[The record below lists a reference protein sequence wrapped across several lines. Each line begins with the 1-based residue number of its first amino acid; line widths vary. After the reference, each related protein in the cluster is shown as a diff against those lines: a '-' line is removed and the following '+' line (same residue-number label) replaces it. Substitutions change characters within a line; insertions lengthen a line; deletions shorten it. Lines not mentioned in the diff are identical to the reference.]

1 MRHPIG
7 EPRRAAAAVE
17 MAICLP
23 LLMFL
28 LFITID
34 WARIFYYSVTITN
47 CARQG
52 ALYLSDPS
60 AQAKS
65 PYANYTQAAL
75 ADASNLSPQP
85 NVEPPTYSGTSPNQT
100 VAVKVSWQFSTIT
113 NYITNAT
120 GDPNTVTIYRI
131 VTMRVAP

>member
-1 MRHPIG
+1 MRHHTG
-7 EPRRAAAAVE
+7 DPRRAAAAVE
-17 MAICLP
+17 LAILLP
-23 LLMFL
+23 FLMFI

-52 ALYLSDPS
+52 ALYASNPTN
-60 AQAKS
+60 S
-65 PYANYTQAAL
+65 PYTSVGQAAL

-85 NVEPPTYSGTSPNQT
+85 SVLAPQYSGTSPNQT
-100 VAVKVSWQFSTIT
+100 VAVTVTWPFSTIT
-113 NYITNAT
+113 NYITNAS
-120 GDPNTVTIYRI
+120 GDNTTVTISRT